1 MLKGYFSM
9 AIDLQLLNTS
19 ALKSRVD
26 EMRRYL

>member
-1 MLKGYFSM
+1 MVNSSYM
-9 AIDLQLLNTS
+9 AIDIQALNTS